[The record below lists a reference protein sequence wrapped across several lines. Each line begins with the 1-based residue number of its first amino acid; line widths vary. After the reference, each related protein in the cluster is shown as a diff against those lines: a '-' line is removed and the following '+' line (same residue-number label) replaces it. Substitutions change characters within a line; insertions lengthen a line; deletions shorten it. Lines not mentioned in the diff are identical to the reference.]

1 MHIFSTFS
9 FETNW
14 YMTLKLKQRH
24 IMIVSTQLIYLEAI
38 HVHLFNVHAI
48 VIDILGIKS
57 SLKTL

>member
-1 MHIFSTFS
+1 
-9 FETNW
+9 
-14 YMTLKLKQRH
+14 
-24 IMIVSTQLIYLEAI
+24 MIVSTQLIYLEAI